1 MTAETVNQH
10 IAITPGVCGGK
21 PRIAGRRITVA
32 NIAIWH
38 ERLGKSADDIATEYD
53 LTLADVHAALAY
65 YFDHRAEIEEWIAE
79 SRALIAV
86 LRKENVSRLAE
97 KLREQTRHGEN
108 PVLHG

>member
-1 MTAETVNQH
+1 MTVGTASQH

-53 LTLADVHAALAY
+53 LTLADVYAALAY
-65 YFDHRAEIEEWIAE
+65 YFDHRAEIDESIAE
-79 SRALIAV
+79 SKALIAT
-86 LRKENVSRLAE
+86 LREENASRLAE
-97 KLREQTRHGEN
+97 KLRAQTRHGEN

>member
-1 MTAETVNQH
+1 MTAETLNQH
-10 IAITPGVCGGK
+10 IAITPGVCGGR

-38 ERLGKSADDIATEYD
+38 ERLGKSPDDIATEYD

-79 SRALIAV
+79 NRALIAV
-86 LRKENVSRLAE
+86 LRKENVSKLAE
-97 KLREQTRHGEN
+97 KLLDQTKHGES